1 MQSSSLDSA
10 SPAIGPAQEL
20 NTGQRRW
27 LAEVYEANYLGVVR
41 LCTRLLRNPD
51 DAADAAQ
58 HVFVIAANS
67 LDPEA
72 PPAQA
77 RAWLLTVARNHCLD
91 VLRRR
96 TRLGKAL
103 VTLGSEPDPWRD
115 VEGGVADRHFVDS
128 VFRQLTLKERQVL
141 WQSAVESRPLADIAE
156 RLRVSYMPAA
166 QVVHRARQHAAYVA
180 ARVAIVLGALG
191 LGRQRSA
198 NGSFSPARVVAMA
211 ALPLAAVVVIQ
222 TSSSP
227 PPGAAAVGP
236 AQSASHQQGA
246 GANVAANGSP
256 HESAT
261 APAGAGVLP
270 AATV

>member
-41 LCTRLLRNPD
+41 LCTRLLRNPE

-58 HVFVIAANS
+58 DVFVIAANS
-67 LDPEA
+67 LDPGA

-103 VTLGSEPDPWRD
+103 ITLGSEPDPSRD
-115 VEGGVADRHFVDS
+115 VEGAVADRHFVDS
-128 VFRQLTLKERQVL
+128 VFKQLTLKERQVL
-141 WQSAVESRPLADIAE
+141 WQTAGERPPP
-156 RLRVSYMPAA
+156 RGAA
-166 QVVHRARQHAAYVA
+166 QGLPPCFLARRPRGEA
-180 ARVAIVLGALG
+180 
-191 LGRQRSA
+191 
-198 NGSFSPARVVAMA
+198 
-211 ALPLAAVVVIQ
+211 
-222 TSSSP
+222 
-227 PPGAAAVGP
+227 
-236 AQSASHQQGA
+236 
-246 GANVAANGSP
+246 
-256 HESAT
+256 
-261 APAGAGVLP
+261 
-270 AATV
+270 